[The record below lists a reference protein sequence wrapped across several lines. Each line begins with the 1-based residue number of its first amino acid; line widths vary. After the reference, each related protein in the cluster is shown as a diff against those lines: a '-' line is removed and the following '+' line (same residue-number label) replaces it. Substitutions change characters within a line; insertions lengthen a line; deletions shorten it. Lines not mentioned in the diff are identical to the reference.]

1 MHLKS
6 LQQKEPKA
14 SYPGQDRDRLF
25 QSAYL
30 HSHRSLEE
38 RCDTCIERIG
48 VCAKD
53 CNAIGC
59 EETQLVERARLKN
72 LEAGSSPRLHFGR
85 YGSAN
90 NVLRSGVDRDRHATT
105 DKILAFEMEAAGI
118 WESLPTIIVKS
129 ACDYADSH
137 KSKEWQ
143 GYAAATAAAG
153 LKAILEKWEIS
164 DTALKQVD
172 DYNIPFNLD
181 GVPVAKKFIDRPRE
195 MLQLE
200 NVLLPNKGITRRRLF
215 VLRGLDGIGKTQL
228 AVNFMRSHQDAFS
241 TVLWLNGASK
251 DSLKQSI
258 VQYAS
263 RITSISD
270 TSRNYVTTGQGDIDN
285 VVDEVINWLKLPGNN
300 QWLMVFDNVDR
311 EFLASDPDP
320 SSYDIRSYIPGV
332 DHGPILI
339 TTRLTQ
345 LERLGESQEV
355 KIVDDETAK
364 AILSSWYD
372 FSYSKKS
379 YKFLSSFWKT
389 YS

>member
-1 MHLKS
+1 M
-6 LQQKEPKA
+6 
-14 SYPGQDRDRLF
+14 
-25 QSAYL
+25 
-30 HSHRSLEE
+30 
-38 RCDTCIERIG
+38 
-48 VCAKD
+48 
-53 CNAIGC
+53 
-59 EETQLVERARLKN
+59 
-72 LEAGSSPRLHFGR
+72 
-85 YGSAN
+85 
-90 NVLRSGVDRDRHATT
+90 LRSGVDRDRYATT

-129 ACDYADSH
+129 ACDYAGSH

-164 DTALKQVD
+164 NTALKQVD

-181 GVPVAKKFIDRPRE
+181 GVPMAKKFINRPRE

-200 NVLLPNKGITRRRLF
+200 NVLLRNNGITRRRLF
-215 VLRGLDGIGKTQL
+215 VLRGLGGIGKTQL

-241 TVLWLNGASK
+241 AVLWLNGASK

-300 QWLMVFDNVDR
+300 RWLMVFDNVDR

-320 SSYDIRSYIPGV
+320 LSYDIKSYIPGV
-332 DHGPILI
+332 DHGSILI

-355 KIVDDETAK
+355 KKVDDETAK

-372 FSYSKKS
+372 LSYSKES